1 MNIFFS
7 LFALFALFS
16 CFFLLLSR
24 VFLALFSPSLSLSLS
39 ALSFLS
45 FLAQI
50 SEVFLL
56 PSFDLASSIFGV
68 FKQKLKLICLLFALS
83 FFVLTENSDE
93 CAKSR
98 AVSHI
103 IVSSSH
109 EAAVCVCVC
118 VRERERESKREQ
130 KRAKESVVCV

>member
-1 MNIFFS
+1 MRSDQPRDAREKRVKYFLFCSFCSFLFF
-7 LFALFALFS
+7 FW
-16 CFFLLLSR
+16 
-24 VFLALFSPSLSLSLS
+24 SLSLS
-39 ALSFLS
+39 ALCSLFSFVSRANLGRFSSS
-45 FLAQI
+45 FFSI
-50 SEVFLL
+50 S
-56 PSFDLASSIFGV
+56 SSSIFGGV

-109 EAAVCVCVC
+109 EAAVCVFVCVC
-118 VRERERESKREQ
+118 V
-130 KRAKESVVCV
+130 

>member
-1 MNIFFS
+1 MRSDQPRDARERVKYFLFCSFCSFLFFFCLFLSLLCS
-7 LFALFALFS
+7 LFFRFS
-16 CFFLLLSR
+16 RNRKFF
-24 VFLALFSPSLSLSLS
+24 
-39 ALSFLS
+39 
-45 FLAQI
+45 
-50 SEVFLL
+50 L

-118 VRERERESKREQ
+118 ERERESKREQ
-130 KRAKESVVCV
+130 KRAWCAFNKTF